1 MIMLSAS
8 GCLSHP
14 SLLDL
19 PEQYKPRAR
28 RVTGISPP
36 GPEIGVIL
44 VYELLLI
51 GLGVTLTCLVRA
63 LFTGWRV

>member
-1 MIMLSAS
+1 VIMLSAS
-8 GCLSHP
+8 GCPPLP

-51 GLGVTLTCLVRA
+51 SIGVALTCLVLA
-63 LFTGWRV
+63 LFKGWRV